1 LLARRRIGT
10 AILSGLVTE
19 VVNKIV
25 PFLVLH
31 LAMSRVGVES
41 FGYGQYILTLVDF
54 ANLAVILGYQNY
66 AAVALARFSDNPA
79 KMGAALTTFLL
90 IKISHALVVSLCLF
104 SPLVALPEHS
114 AWILVIGAISSSL
127 DLSPLLMVEKRLV
140 LLNHA
145 AIVGKLLNLCGMW
158 WFVHT
163 PDDGSLVPLFAVM
176 ANSVVSLFSLVAGLR
191 SCPPRRTNFTQ
202 MRQFATQSWPFIGP
216 IVLFLLLDRMDI
228 LILERLFGMAEM
240 GRYASSCRLVQ
251 SAMPFVIMISN
262 VFYSET
268 LGQSSVEANRK
279 HFSLAVEAVVLLT
292 VCLAAAIFLF
302 ADVIYALIYGTA
314 DVEAISVL
322 RTLSTLVIAHGI
334 YLVCVQQVLYVN
346 GLTRYVSAA
355 LFVGIAIIAALFSTG
370 LVQNIVSMA
379 MVTVGARFFCA
390 AVVFVIAMRQL
401 QSFPRTE
408 LKRALIFTLCLGAL
422 VQWASPLDWH
432 WRVVSLLAFVGPW
445 GLFRLKHLLPD
456 KRRVSG

>member
-163 PDDGSLVPLFAVM
+163 PDDG
-176 ANSVVSLFSLVAGLR
+176 
-191 SCPPRRTNFTQ
+191 
-202 MRQFATQSWPFIGP
+202 
-216 IVLFLLLDRMDI
+216 
-228 LILERLFGMAEM
+228 
-240 GRYASSCRLVQ
+240 
-251 SAMPFVIMISN
+251 
-262 VFYSET
+262 
-268 LGQSSVEANRK
+268 
-279 HFSLAVEAVVLLT
+279 
-292 VCLAAAIFLF
+292 
-302 ADVIYALIYGTA
+302 YG
-314 DVEAISVL
+314 
-322 RTLSTLVIAHGI
+322 
-334 YLVCVQQVLYVN
+334 
-346 GLTRYVSAA
+346 
-355 LFVGIAIIAALFSTG
+355 
-370 LVQNIVSMA
+370 
-379 MVTVGARFFCA
+379 
-390 AVVFVIAMRQL
+390 
-401 QSFPRTE
+401 
-408 LKRALIFTLCLGAL
+408 
-422 VQWASPLDWH
+422 
-432 WRVVSLLAFVGPW
+432 
-445 GLFRLKHLLPD
+445 
-456 KRRVSG
+456 